1 MNESPRISTSLA
13 LHYLEQ
19 AETYKK
25 LGLKA
30 QVLHELERARGLDP
44 YIAQEDRYKA
54 LLTDAT
60 SKPQVDPD
68 LKVPLR
74 IGAGMLF
81 VNAIISAIFLVIFLA
96 SGDPSELSGG
106 DIIGPFVNLII
117 GINLWQVKEQWKR
130 YTVWWAL
137 LGLIIFGAGAIAVGD
152 YFTLIAQIGFSGAL
166 ILLLAGKP
174 SKVRTTLATIIF
186 VVGYL
191 GLLCLAF
198 GLAFLGA
205 MAGPGG

>member
-1 MNESPRISTSLA
+1 MNESSRISTSLA

-30 QVLHELERARGLDP
+30 QVRHELERARGIDP

-54 LLTDAT
+54 LLDETT
-60 SKPQVDPD
+60 YQPQVDPG

-81 VNAIISAIFLVIFLA
+81 VNAVLSAFFLILILVTGDTTGLA
-96 SGDPSELSGG
+96 AD
-106 DIIGPFVNLII
+106 DYIAPFVNVII
-117 GINLWQVKEQWKR
+117 GVNLWQVKEQWKR

-137 LGLIIFGAGAIAVGD
+137 IGLVIFGGGALVSGD
-152 YFTLIAQIGFSGAL
+152 YFSLITQLAFSGSL

-174 SKVRTTLATIIF
+174 SKVRTIVATLIF
-186 VVGYL
+186 VVAYL
-191 GLLCLAF
+191 GLLCLVV
-198 GLAFLGA
+198 GLSFLGA
-205 MAGPGG
+205 MVGTG

>member
-1 MNESPRISTSLA
+1 MNESSRISTSLA

-30 QVLHELERARGLDP
+30 QVRHELERARGIDP

-54 LLTDAT
+54 LLDETT
-60 SKPQVDPD
+60 YQPQVDPG

-81 VNAIISAIFLVIFLA
+81 VNAVLSAFFLILILVTGDTTGLA
-96 SGDPSELSGG
+96 AD
-106 DIIGPFVNLII
+106 DYIAPFVNVII
-117 GINLWQVKEQWKR
+117 GVNLWQVKEQWKR

-137 LGLIIFGAGAIAVGD
+137 IGLVIFGGGALISGD
-152 YFTLIAQIGFSGAL
+152 YFSLITQLSFSGSL
-166 ILLLAGKP
+166 ILLLTGKP
-174 SKVRTTLATIIF
+174 SKVRTIVATLIF
-186 VVGYL
+186 VVAYL
-191 GLLCLAF
+191 GLLCLVV
-198 GLAFLGA
+198 GLSFLGA
-205 MAGPGG
+205 MAGTG

>member
-1 MNESPRISTSLA
+1 VNESARISTSLA

-19 AETYKK
+19 AETYRK

-30 QVLHELERARGLDP
+30 QTLHELERARGLDP
-44 YIAQEDRYKA
+44 YIAQEDRYKT
-54 LLTDAT
+54 LLNDAM
-60 SKPQVDPD
+60 SKPQADPA

-81 VNAIISAIFLVIFLA
+81 VNAVLNAIFLIILLV

-106 DIIGPFVNLII
+106 DIVGPVVNLVI
-117 GINLWQVKEQWKR
+117 GINLWQVKEQWQR
-130 YTVWWAL
+130 YTMWWAV
-137 LGLIIFGAGAIAVGD
+137 LGLVIFGGGALVSGD
-152 YFTLIAQIGFSGAL
+152 YFTLIIQLGFSGSL

-174 SKVRTTLATIIF
+174 SKVRTTVATIVF
-186 VVGYL
+186 AVAYL

-198 GLAFLGA
+198 ALSFLGA
-205 MAGPGG
+205 IAGTG